1 MVNFD
6 LDKYNISLRT
16 DYMGRN
22 LVYLK
27 ETESTNDF
35 ASKLINKREKNHSN
49 NRLKGTVILAEI
61 QKKGKGRFERK
72 WISPAGGLWFTIILE
87 TFLES
92 KDLMKVTLIAA
103 NSIVNTLDRD
113 YGINAVIKWPNDI
126 YHKKLK
132 LGGILTEVEEISN
145 ITYLIT
151 GIGLNA
157 NLTKGNLVPYSR
169 KSTSI
174 KIILGRDIER
184 ETLLSKILF
193 SFEADY
199 EYYSQMKDFKTI
211 FKKIE
216 KKLKFG

>member
-126 YHKKLK
+126 YHGKLK

-157 NLTKGNLVPYSR
+157 NLTKDDLTPYSR

-174 KIILGRDIER
+174 KIILGKDIER
-184 ETLLSKILF
+184 ETLLSRILF

-199 EYYSQMKDFKTI
+199 EYYSQTKDFKTI

-216 KKLKFG
+216 KKLEFG